1 MFHWY
6 TMNIIPDPEPITTI
20 YDIFDQYNVAIEST
34 LEPLHTELLFLKD
47 GINLIIGESKAGK
60 TYTTI
65 NQLVQCGYKEAVIH
79 LDFDRN
85 SDARLKALD
94 VTTYHINEVDEFIR
108 ALKELGEAC
117 FDSLSDKILVIDS
130 LQDLSLEDGLDT
142 NSAALKT
149 MKRVQGFKD
158 TGATII
164 VIHHI
169 TLDTSGHPKV
179 KGNAS
184 VITSKCDTTISFI
197 KEDATKRTM
206 KVLNTR
212 AEDKIPSGRGI
223 TITEES
229 ILQEESEPLTVKKR
243 RVRAPK

>member
-1 MFHWY
+1 MKID
-6 TMNIIPDPEPITTI
+6 TGISKTI
-20 YDIFDQYNVAIEST
+20 YDIFDTYNVEINST
-34 LEPLHTELLFLKD
+34 LEPLHEKLLFLKD

-60 TYTTI
+60 TYATI
-65 NQLVQCGYKEAVIH
+65 NQLVLCGFKEAIIH

-85 SDARLKALD
+85 SDAKLRALG
-94 VTTYHINEVDEFIR
+94 VTTYHINEVDAFID
-108 ALKELGEAC
+108 AFKDLGEAC
-117 FDSLSDKILVIDS
+117 FDSLKDKILVIDS
-130 LQDLSLEDGLDT
+130 LQDLSMQVGLDT
-142 NSAALKT
+142 NSAALQT

-158 TGATII
+158 TGATVI

-169 TLDTSGHPKV
+169 TLDASGQPKV

-197 KEDATKRTM
+197 KEDQTTRTM

-212 AEDKIPSGRGI
+212 AEDKIPSGTGI

-229 ILQEESEPLTVKKR
+229 IVQEELEPTSVKKR
-243 RVRAPK
+243 KVRVPK

>member
-1 MFHWY
+1 
-6 TMNIIPDPEPITTI
+6 MNITIDSEPITTI
-20 YDIFDQYNVAIEST
+20 YDIFNKYNVAINST
-34 LEPLHTELLFLKD
+34 LEPLHEQLLFLKD

-65 NQLVQCGYKEAVIH
+65 NQLVQCGFKEVIIH

-85 SDARLKALD
+85 SDAKLKELD
-94 VTTYHINEVDEFIR
+94 VKTYHINEVDEFIR

-117 FDSLSDKILVIDS
+117 FESLNGKILVIDS
-130 LQDLSLEDGLDT
+130 LQDLSLNDGLDT
-142 NSAALKT
+142 NSAALQT

-158 TGATII
+158 TGATVI

-169 TLDTSGHPKV
+169 TLDNNGQPKV

-197 KEDATKRTM
+197 KEDATTRTM

-212 AEDKIPSGRGI
+212 AEDKIPSGKI
-223 TITEES
+223 STITEDDIETLMPETPS
-229 ILQEESEPLTVKKR
+229 KKKR
-243 RVRAPK
+243 KVSVPK

>member
-1 MFHWY
+1 
-6 TMNIIPDPEPITTI
+6 MNITIDSEPITTI
-20 YDIFDQYNVAIEST
+20 YDIFNKYNVAINST
-34 LEPLHTELLFLKD
+34 LEPLHEKLLFLKD

-65 NQLVQCGYKEAVIH
+65 NQLVQCGFKEVIIH

-94 VTTYHINEVDEFIR
+94 VVTYHINEVDEFLR
-108 ALKELGEAC
+108 AFKDLGEAC
-117 FDSLSDKILVIDS
+117 FDSLNDKILVIDS

-158 TGATII
+158 TGATVI

-169 TLDTSGHPKV
+169 TLDASGQPKV

-197 KEDATKRTM
+197 KEDAATRTM

-212 AEDKIPSGRGI
+212 AEDKIPSGRSI
-223 TITEES
+223 IITEEA
-229 ILQEESEPLTVKKR
+229 ILQEESEPTSVKKR
-243 RVRAPK
+243 KVRVPK

>member
-1 MFHWY
+1 
-6 TMNIIPDPEPITTI
+6 MNIIIDSEPITTI
-20 YDIFDQYNVAIEST
+20 YDIFEKYNVAIEST
-34 LEPLHTELLFLKD
+34 LEPLHETLLFLKD

-65 NQLVQCGYKEAVIH
+65 NQLVQCGFKEAIIH

-94 VTTYHINEVDEFIR
+94 VTTYHINEVDEFIL

-117 FDSLSDKILVIDS
+117 FDSLSDKILIIDS
-130 LQDLSLEDGLDT
+130 LQDLSLEDGLDN

-149 MKRVQGFKD
+149 MRRVQGFKD

-169 TLDTSGHPKV
+169 TLDNNGQPKV

-197 KEDATKRTM
+197 KEDSTIRTM

-229 ILQEESEPLTVKKR
+229 IPQTVPAKKR